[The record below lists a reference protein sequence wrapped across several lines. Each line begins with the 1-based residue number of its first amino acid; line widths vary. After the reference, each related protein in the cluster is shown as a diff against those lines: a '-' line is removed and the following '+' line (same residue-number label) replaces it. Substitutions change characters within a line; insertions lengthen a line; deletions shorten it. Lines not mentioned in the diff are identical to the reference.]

1 MIWFGFGN
9 GILEVGCDMI
19 PLGLE
24 LLDLCDLDLDVD
36 MGLGCAWTV
45 LGFGREIWAL

>member
-19 PLGLE
+19 PFDLE
-24 LLDLCDLDLDVD
+24 LLNFWDLHLDVD
-36 MGLGCAWTV
+36 VGLGCAWTV
-45 LGFGREIWAL
+45 LGFGREIWAR